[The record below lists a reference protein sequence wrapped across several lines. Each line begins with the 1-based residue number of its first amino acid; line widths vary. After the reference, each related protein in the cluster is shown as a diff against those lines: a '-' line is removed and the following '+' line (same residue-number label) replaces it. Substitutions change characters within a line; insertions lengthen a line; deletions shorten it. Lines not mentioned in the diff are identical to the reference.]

1 MSLTDLVQIN
11 NLMAENKVLKA
22 RVSELEKNISDLGF
36 TELTQA
42 NASLSELNKEITLAE
57 KKLNDTLARA
67 EAAYNSSFR
76 AGVLCEKARNT
87 KELSHIFKRM
97 GVVNRFS
104 NSPILN
110 LEDYYKWEA
119 AFDAAK
125 RERKRKENNNPQ
137 GGDFENHSAPQS
149 TDQEMTTE
157 PYVHYLL
164 STKSDSAFETIVE
177 FSYSINE
184 KLNNTIPITM
194 LEPSVY
200 IISSALC
207 VWAEQF
213 LKQEREWSIECIDML
228 SAEFGNR
235 ADALKETM
243 LSAAGTVR
251 SAIIN
256 LDREHAVTEFS
267 TILMKLLMVE
277 KNISVSSCI
286 PPLLISFSA
295 SYITNMQHCV

>member
-1 MSLTDLVQIN
+1 
-11 NLMAENKVLKA
+11 
-22 RVSELEKNISDLGF
+22 
-36 TELTQA
+36 
-42 NASLSELNKEITLAE
+42 
-57 KKLNDTLARA
+57 
-67 EAAYNSSFR
+67 
-76 AGVLCEKARNT
+76 
-87 KELSHIFKRM
+87 
-97 GVVNRFS
+97 
-104 NSPILN
+104 
-110 LEDYYKWEA
+110 
-119 AFDAAK
+119 
-125 RERKRKENNNPQ
+125 
-137 GGDFENHSAPQS
+137 
-149 TDQEMTTE
+149 
-157 PYVHYLL
+157 
-164 STKSDSAFETIVE
+164 
-177 FSYSINE
+177 
-184 KLNNTIPITM
+184 M